1 MDIQVASNF
10 ERFLY
15 YSLGRDGARVRAVMR
30 QIASKGGYR
39 FPDFDRDT
47 FIVVAVHGRRDPR
60 DHPPG
65 APRATATS
73 STRTRPAPSRAS
85 TQSRPSVVL
94 ATAHPAKFPDTIRA
108 AIGIEPTHPSLE
120 ALKGLPLVRH
130 KIVADAAA
138 IRAFI
143 ESRAI

>member
-1 MDIQVASNF
+1 
-10 ERFLY
+10 
-15 YSLGRDGARVRAVMR
+15 
-30 QIASKGGYR
+30 
-39 FPDFDRDT
+39 
-47 FIVVAVHGRRDPR
+47 
-60 DHPPG
+60 
-65 APRATATS
+65 
-73 STRTRPAPSRAS
+73 
-85 TQSRPSVVL
+85 VL
-94 ATAHPAKFPDTIRA
+94 ATAHPAKFPDTIRE